1 MKGLGIK
8 KFLLVRVILFY
19 LEDFFLYWVFL
30 EFLWLVDVFFNI
42 YDIYEFFMFL
52 IVYCCV
58 MK

>member
-42 YDIYEFFMFL
+42 YEFFMFL